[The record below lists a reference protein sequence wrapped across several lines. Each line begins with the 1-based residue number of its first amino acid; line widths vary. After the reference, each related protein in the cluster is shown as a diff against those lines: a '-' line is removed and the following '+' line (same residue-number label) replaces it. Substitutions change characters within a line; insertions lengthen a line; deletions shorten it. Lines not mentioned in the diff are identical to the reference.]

1 MLGLLVT
8 ADRALGSSHVEDIDS
23 TSHRPRSFD
32 DASIPMAPTDEDV
45 VAAELAKL
53 DVTAAAGD
61 AGDGNDDDDAS
72 GDEAAAATA
81 DGTPSAA
88 AAKKKKKK
96 KKKKKAGGGGGGGAA
111 GSGAAGQTAP
121 PTVPV
126 SHLFNNVFPEGE
138 IQHYKDDNVWRE
150 TSEEKRELERLEKNM
165 YNEVRQCSEVHREV
179 RRYISDW
186 VKPGMKLIDVCGA
199 FIFTISVIKR
209 MGEQYETD
217 VLFCFTLITETLENS
232 VRRLIEERG
241 LEAGIAFP
249 TGCSQN
255 HIAAHWTPNGGDNT
269 IIDKDDVIKF
279 DFGTQINGQ
288 CQPSTSSQASL
299 FIFTSFPLFPLF
311 PLFLFTYGHL
321 YRPHHRL
328 RVYKDV
334 QR

>member
-8 ADRALGSSHVEDIDS
+8 ADRAPGSSHVEDTAS

-32 DASIPMAPTDEDV
+32 DASIPMAPTDEDAA
-45 VAAELAKL
+45 AAELAKL

-61 AGDGNDDDDAS
+61 ADGGNDDDEAS

-88 AAKKKKKK
+88 AKKKKKK
-96 KKKKKAGGGGGGGAA
+96 KTGGGGGGGAA

-209 MGEQYETD
+209 MGDQTETE
-217 VLFCFTLITETLENS
+217 VLFCLS
-232 VRRLIEERG
+232 
-241 LEAGIAFP
+241 
-249 TGCSQN
+249 
-255 HIAAHWTPNGGDNT
+255 
-269 IIDKDDVIKF
+269 
-279 DFGTQINGQ
+279 
-288 CQPSTSSQASL
+288 
-299 FIFTSFPLFPLF
+299 FIFIGLYFRDQ
-311 PLFLFTYGHL
+311 TYG
-321 YRPHHRL
+321 
-328 RVYKDV
+328 
-334 QR
+334 QSE

>member
-8 ADRALGSSHVEDIDS
+8 ADRALGSSHVEDIAS

-45 VAAELAKL
+45 AAAELAKL
-53 DVTAAAGD
+53 DVTAAAGGGAD
-61 AGDGNDDDDAS
+61 GGDNDDDAS
-72 GDEAAAATA
+72 GDEAAATAA
-81 DGTPSAA
+81 DGTPSA

-96 KKKKKAGGGGGGGAA
+96 KKKKKTGGGGGGGAA

-126 SHLFNNVFPEGE
+126 SRLFNNVFPEGE
-138 IQHYKDDNVWRE
+138 IQHYKDDNVWRV

-209 MGEQYETD
+209 IGDQNETD
-217 VLFCFTLITETLENS
+217 VFCFVPTLSETLENS

-279 DFGTQINGQ
+279 DFGTQINGA
-288 CQPSTSSQASL
+288 CQASL
-299 FIFTSFPLFPLF
+299 SSLFIFPLF
-311 PLFLFTYGHL
+311 PLFLSSLLFLLFTYGQL
-321 YRPHHRL
+321 CRPHHRL
-328 RVYKDV
+328 RVYQDV

>member
-8 ADRALGSSHVEDIDS
+8 ADRALGSSHVEDIAS

-53 DVTAAAGD
+53 DVTAAAGGGAD
-61 AGDGNDDDDAS
+61 GGDNDDDAS
-72 GDEAAAATA
+72 GDEAAATAA
-81 DGTPSAA
+81 DGTPSA

-96 KKKKKAGGGGGGGAA
+96 KKKKKTGGGGGGGGAA

-209 MGEQYETD
+209 MGDQCESD
-217 VLFCFTLITETLENS
+217 VLFCLS
-232 VRRLIEERG
+232 
-241 LEAGIAFP
+241 
-249 TGCSQN
+249 
-255 HIAAHWTPNGGDNT
+255 
-269 IIDKDDVIKF
+269 
-279 DFGTQINGQ
+279 
-288 CQPSTSSQASL
+288 
-299 FIFTSFPLFPLF
+299 FIFIGLYFRDQ
-311 PLFLFTYGHL
+311 TYG
-321 YRPHHRL
+321 RF
-328 RVYKDV
+328 V
-334 QR
+334 

>member
-1 MLGLLVT
+1 VLGLLVT
-8 ADRALGSSHVEDIDS
+8 ADRALGSSHVEDTAS
-23 TSHRPRSFD
+23 TRHRPRSFD

-45 VAAELAKL
+45 VAADLAKL
-53 DVTAAAGD
+53 DVTAAAGGAD
-61 AGDGNDDDDAS
+61 GGDNDDEAS
-72 GDEAAAATA
+72 GDEAAATA
-81 DGTPSAA
+81 DGTPSA

-96 KKKKKAGGGGGGGAA
+96 KKKKKTGGGGGGGAA

-138 IQHYKDDNVWRE
+138 IQHYKDDNVWRV

-209 MGEQYETD
+209 MGYQSETD
-217 VLFCFTLITETLENS
+217 VLFCSTLTETLENS

-279 DFGTQINGQ
+279 DFGTQINGA
-288 CQPSTSSQASL
+288 CQATLSSTSSL
-299 FIFTSFPLFPLF
+299 FIF
-311 PLFLFTYGHL
+311 PLFLSSLSSLLFILLKYGQLH
-321 YRPHHRL
+321 RPHHRL

>member
-1 MLGLLVT
+1 
-8 ADRALGSSHVEDIDS
+8 
-23 TSHRPRSFD
+23 
-32 DASIPMAPTDEDV
+32 MAPTDEDV

-53 DVTAAAGD
+53 DVTAAAGGGAD
-61 AGDGNDDDDAS
+61 NGIDDDEAS
-72 GDEAAAATA
+72 GDEAAATA
-81 DGTPSAA
+81 DGTPSA

-96 KKKKKAGGGGGGGAA
+96 KKKKKTGGGGGGGAA

-126 SHLFNNVFPEGE
+126 SRLFNDVFPEGE

-150 TSEEKRELERLEKNM
+150 TSEEKRELERLERNM

-209 MGEQYETD
+209 MGYQSESD
-217 VLFCFTLITETLENS
+217 VLFCSTLSETLENS

-288 CQPSTSSQASL
+288 CQPSLSSTSSL
-299 FIFTSFPLFPLF
+299 FIFPS
-311 PLFLFTYGHL
+311 L
-321 YRPHHRL
+321 YHFYHF
-328 RVYKDV
+328 YYFYY
-334 QR
+334 

>member
-8 ADRALGSSHVEDIDS
+8 ADRAPGSSHVEDTAS

-32 DASIPMAPTDEDV
+32 DALIPMAPTDEDV

-61 AGDGNDDDDAS
+61 AGDGNDDDYAS

-81 DGTPSAA
+81 DGAPSA

-96 KKKKKAGGGGGGGAA
+96 KKKTGCGGGGGGAA

-199 FIFTISVIKR
+199 LILFSISVIKR
-209 MGEQYETD
+209 MGNQNETD
-217 VLFCFTLITETLENS
+217 VLFCSNS
-232 VRRLIEERG
+232 YRNFGKFRPSADRGTRTRSRHRVSHRVQPEPHRRALDPERRR
-241 LEAGIAFP
+241 
-249 TGCSQN
+249 Q
-255 HIAAHWTPNGGDNT
+255 H
-269 IIDKDDVIKF
+269 
-279 DFGTQINGQ
+279 
-288 CQPSTSSQASL
+288 
-299 FIFTSFPLFPLF
+299 
-311 PLFLFTYGHL
+311 
-321 YRPHHRL
+321 HHR
-328 RVYKDV
+328 
-334 QR
+334 QRRRHQV

>member
-8 ADRALGSSHVEDIDS
+8 ADRALGSSHVEDTHS

-53 DVTAAAGD
+53 DVTAAAGGGAD
-61 AGDGNDDDDAS
+61 GGDNDDDAS
-72 GDEAAAATA
+72 GDEAAATAA
-81 DGTPSAA
+81 DGTPSA

-96 KKKKKAGGGGGGGAA
+96 KKKKKTGGGGGGGGAA

-126 SHLFNNVFPEGE
+126 SRLFNDVFPEGE

-209 MGEQYETD
+209 MGYQSESD
-217 VLFCFTLITETLENS
+217 VLFCLS
-232 VRRLIEERG
+232 
-241 LEAGIAFP
+241 
-249 TGCSQN
+249 
-255 HIAAHWTPNGGDNT
+255 
-269 IIDKDDVIKF
+269 
-279 DFGTQINGQ
+279 
-288 CQPSTSSQASL
+288 
-299 FIFTSFPLFPLF
+299 FIFIGLYFRDQ
-311 PLFLFTYGHL
+311 TYG
-321 YRPHHRL
+321 RSE
-328 RVYKDV
+328 
-334 QR
+334 

>member
-61 AGDGNDDDDAS
+61 AGVGNDDDDAS

-209 MGEQYETD
+209 MGEQFETD
-217 VLFCFTLITETLENS
+217 VLFCLS
-232 VRRLIEERG
+232 
-241 LEAGIAFP
+241 
-249 TGCSQN
+249 
-255 HIAAHWTPNGGDNT
+255 
-269 IIDKDDVIKF
+269 
-279 DFGTQINGQ
+279 
-288 CQPSTSSQASL
+288 
-299 FIFTSFPLFPLF
+299 FIFIGLYFRDQ
-311 PLFLFTYGHL
+311 TYG
-321 YRPHHRL
+321 RL
-328 RVYKDV
+328 V
-334 QR
+334 

>member
-8 ADRALGSSHVEDIDS
+8 ADRALGSSRFEDIDS

-32 DASIPMAPTDEDV
+32 DVLIPMAPTDEDV

-96 KKKKKAGGGGGGGAA
+96 KKKKKTGGGGGAA

-209 MGEQYETD
+209 MGDQCESD
-217 VLFCFTLITETLENS
+217 VLFCLS
-232 VRRLIEERG
+232 
-241 LEAGIAFP
+241 
-249 TGCSQN
+249 
-255 HIAAHWTPNGGDNT
+255 
-269 IIDKDDVIKF
+269 
-279 DFGTQINGQ
+279 
-288 CQPSTSSQASL
+288 
-299 FIFTSFPLFPLF
+299 FIFIGLYFRDQ
-311 PLFLFTYGHL
+311 TYGQS
-321 YRPHHRL
+321 
-328 RVYKDV
+328 D
-334 QR
+334 